1 MEYFVSIYLHRYD
14 DHIHVSFIFYVLKFD
29 IFVQYNLKLIMHK

>member
-1 MEYFVSIYLHRYD
+1 MEYFVSIYLHCYD
-14 DHIHVSFIFYVLKFD
+14 DHIHVSFNVLKFD

>member
-1 MEYFVSIYLHRYD
+1 MEYFVSIYLHCYD
-14 DHIHVSFIFYVLKFD
+14 DHVSFIFYVLKFD